1 MLTSISSTKE
11 NKFGIIRNLSIR
23 YLMIREKLNIN
34 YNKNSN
40 SNYLEISHNERFTSH
55 LISSKEKIELQN
67 LYSPKYMEIYEQSN
81 NLLKD
86 LDIEFNKLKEEQQK
100 RIVPSF
106 NETESKLINQN
117 IQMIS
122 DKMTKKLKKCKF
134 LAKELKTLL
143 ASSDIDDNIKI
154 NMYQNLLN
162 RLAETSR
169 ALQIN
174 EELYLQKYQELNGYD
189 ESFFSNNQNNNI
201 INTNNTIN
209 NNINNYDSIETN
221 QTQNF
226 LSINSTAKKLD
237 VAKERNK
244 EIDVMVNTVNEL
256 KKIFEE
262 VSNMVIFQG
271 TILDRIDYNTYQS
284 RHHIR
289 RGNRELEET
298 HERLKSGCIR
308 RLNQILIIAIFIMSI
323 LIIFKFF

>member
-40 SNYLEISHNERFTSH
+40 SNYLETSHNERFTSH
-55 LISSKEKIELQN
+55 LISSKDKIELQN
-67 LYSPKYMEIYEQSN
+67 MYSPKYMEIYEQCN

-106 NETESKLINQN
+106 NEAESKLINQN

-134 LAKELKTLL
+134 LSKELKTLL

-201 INTNNTIN
+201 INTIN

-308 RLNQILIIAIFIMSI
+308 RLNQILIIAIFIMCI